1 MSIFRAHKTSAD
13 RSASDRSRH
22 KHKIEKAMREGIHNI
37 IADESIIGRNGKT
50 RIKIPVRG
58 IKEYRFVYGENQQ
71 NKRVGSTPGAARHQ
85 DEVIGEKKKEKGKG
99 KGDKAGNKEGE
110 ESYEVEITLDE
121 LASYLFDELELPDLE
136 KKQFKNILD
145 DKLKRSG
152 YRNQG
157 IRPRLDKKET
167 LKRKLKRKA
176 AAKRVGDLKLDE
188 NGEED
193 FPFNEKDLRYRHVT
207 KKPKESA
214 NAVMFFVMDVSGSM
228 SKEKKFLARSFYF
241 LLYQFLRYRYENIEI
256 VFISH
261 TTSAK
266 EVTEDEFFTKK
277 ESGGTMIS
285 PAVKKVQDIIY
296 ERYHPNLWN
305 IYAFHC
311 SDGDNWSTDV
321 GKALDYSRALKE
333 ICQMYCYCEIIPLAE
348 IPGWMSGEDSTMSS
362 HYSPLKDSS
371 FKIVKLA
378 DKTDIWPAFK
388 KIFGGKLGV

>member
-1 MSIFRAHKTSAD
+1 M
-13 RSASDRSRH
+13 
-22 KHKIEKAMREGIHNI
+22 
-37 IADESIIGRNGKT
+37 
-50 RIKIPVRG
+50 
-58 IKEYRFVYGENQQ
+58 
-71 NKRVGSTPGAARHQ
+71 
-85 DEVIGEKKKEKGKG
+85 
-99 KGDKAGNKEGE
+99 
-110 ESYEVEITLDE
+110 
-121 LASYLFDELELPDLE
+121 E

-256 VFISH
+256 VF
-261 TTSAK
+261 K
-266 EVTEDEFFTKK
+266 
-277 ESGGTMIS
+277 M
-285 PAVKKVQDIIY
+285 
-296 ERYHPNLWN
+296 
-305 IYAFHC
+305 
-311 SDGDNWSTDV
+311 
-321 GKALDYSRALKE
+321 
-333 ICQMYCYCEIIPLAE
+333 
-348 IPGWMSGEDSTMSS
+348 
-362 HYSPLKDSS
+362 
-371 FKIVKLA
+371 
-378 DKTDIWPAFK
+378 
-388 KIFGGKLGV
+388 